1 MIFGKKKQVNLKISG
16 MHCEHCV
23 AKVTKAIKA
32 LGGNAAVD
40 LKLGRAVVT
49 CPESLDAKLICEA
62 VSKLGFGCEIA

>member
-1 MIFGKKKQVNLKISG
+1 MLFGKKKQVNLKISG

-23 AKVTKAIKA
+23 AKVTKAVKE
-32 LGGNAAVD
+32 LGGNASVD

-49 CPESLDAKLICEA
+49 CPESLDEKLICEA